1 MGPELR
7 ALSDRTDATLREI
20 VRMAVARLEP
30 ADVELAVEDAY
41 ALVDGLA
48 LHAVIGS
55 SSPETMQRVL
65 RATLSKLT
73 HSGA

>member
-1 MGPELR
+1 VGPELR